1 MHYKSWVRKCLSLFF
16 LIIFLFKFRIE
27 FDFLN
32 YGVNKS
38 KHPHK
43 DGGSQPSVVDQGH
56 PWVAN
61 SRMWWGYNF
70 YWNIQSNIC
79 HGLMIYWR
87 KYNLIILK
95 LCVWGNSF
103 HCEAKVNNWKELF
116 LHHALGKSTQKQ
128 PKAHHCRIESFHNV
142 NTLQLLTNSPQKWG
156 VKVYMVYN
164 RDNITVRKC

>member
-1 MHYKSWVRKCLSLFF
+1 MFESVFR
-16 LIIFLFKFRIE
+16 IFLFKFHIE

-43 DGGSQPSVVDQGH
+43 DGGSQPSVVNQGH

-79 HGLMIYWR
+79 YGLMIYWK

-95 LCVWGNSF
+95 LCVWENSF
-103 HCEAKVNNWKELF
+103 QWEAKGNNWKSCFCMMHLEKALKNSQKHIIAESRAFIMSILSNSWQTF
-116 LHHALGKSTQKQ
+116 L
-128 PKAHHCRIESFHNV
+128 RNEV
-142 NTLQLLTNSPQKWG
+142 
-156 VKVYMVYN
+156 
-164 RDNITVRKC
+164 

>member
-1 MHYKSWVRKCLSLFF
+1 MDCKIWVRKCLTLFF
-16 LIIFLFKFRIE
+16 LIFLFKFPIE
-27 FDFLN
+27 LDFLN

-70 YWNIQSNIC
+70 YLNIQSNIC
-79 HGLMIYWR
+79 HGLMIYWK

-95 LCVWGNSF
+95 LCVWENSF
-103 HCEAKVNNWKELF
+103 QWESKGNNWKKVVFAWCTWKKHLKT
-116 LHHALGKSTQKQ
+116 AKSTSLPNQ
-128 PKAHHCRIESFHNV
+128 ELS
-142 NTLQLLTNSPQKWG
+142 
-156 VKVYMVYN
+156 
-164 RDNITVRKC
+164 